1 MKKILMI
8 LVSAFLFSCSD
19 SDSVNISGTIIETNT
34 GHKNMARLFVSTAAL
49 ELQAGDTLVATQMER
64 DTIDDLIYV
73 YKYSA
78 KKVVLPLDVTAGII
92 MMDSVPVGKYDSV
105 YVYSE
110 SGDIRTVAVEWNVM
124 EDEINFDEALEISD
138 GGVKSIVLPEEFS
151 DLSNVD
157 ESFNNVPLALVLPK
171 EMENPCLMD
180 RQGEMILLDS
190 TYADSTFI
198 TYWGVMPQV
207 IFSDSGTIDF
217 DIILGCQE
225 SKDLNLT
232 LGRYAEHF
240 DESSPSEAALVSNS
254 EITSLYGK
262 ARWTDSTDNWFLIN
276 DFKPFEDRYSMAASI
291 WINMKKEQQPETY
304 MRILSAKKDS
314 TGFIIQQR
322 ADRSA
327 VNLRLDAGSGEA
339 YNQIFGTAD
348 ILDGTWHNYAF
359 RISKDS
365 VAIFADGVLIQKEV
379 IISGSDFSAA
389 FNPAVGAADPNLIGG
404 LDEVFFFDGSQS
416 DNWMRLFYALQKVN
430 SM

>member
-1 MKKILMI
+1 M
-8 LVSAFLFSCSD
+8 
-19 SDSVNISGTIIETNT
+19 
-34 GHKNMARLFVSTAAL
+34 
-49 ELQAGDTLVATQMER
+49 
-64 DTIDDLIYV
+64 
-73 YKYSA
+73 
-78 KKVVLPLDVTAGII
+78 
-92 MMDSVPVGKYDSV
+92 
-105 YVYSE
+105 
-110 SGDIRTVAVEWNVM
+110 
-124 EDEINFDEALEISD
+124 
-138 GGVKSIVLPEEFS
+138 
-151 DLSNVD
+151 
-157 ESFNNVPLALVLPK
+157 
-171 EMENPCLMD
+171 
-180 RQGEMILLDS
+180 
-190 TYADSTFI
+190 
-198 TYWGVMPQV
+198 
-207 IFSDSGTIDF
+207 
-217 DIILGCQE
+217 
-225 SKDLNLT
+225 T

-327 VNLRLDAGSGEA
+327 VNLRLDAGKENFA
-339 YNQIFGTAD
+339 YNNQIFGTAD